1 MKPKHFLSSPFP
13 SSQAL
18 RLLIYSRKI
27 EPVNLYCS
35 INRAVQCVLKFW
47 AISCN
52 CMYLSKIYMTIMG
65 CSWAMALCQPIVIST
80 LVLPG
85 QNSVSTTR
93 SNFIRFLFTQACGSH
108 WPCSLLE
115 FFTIFSFSLAMQSDS
130 LDGN

>member
-1 MKPKHFLSSPFP
+1 MKPKHFLSSTSPLP
-13 SSQAL
+13 SPKAF
-18 RLLIYSRKI
+18 IYSRKM

-35 INRAVQCVLKFW
+35 INRAAQCLLKFW

-52 CMYLSKIYMTIMG
+52 HIYLSKIYMIIMG

-93 SNFIRFLFTQACGSH
+93 SNFIRFLVTQTCGSH
-108 WPCSLLE
+108 WPCSLLDFN
-115 FFTIFSFSLAMQSDS
+115 FFPFSLAMPSDS
-130 LDGN
+130 SDGN